1 MIKKV
6 SLAEFEKLAAEKG
19 FKPAPPDHPI
29 YSEGATVM
37 FINDDRNDSSRST
50 RNSALNKS
58 EENNIENRKIEGNIV
73 DLGPVDI
80 DLRPGY
86 SFSSNI
92 WIRVLKDNK
101 YEISM
106 LAENDD
112 ENYEFDDD
120 DNDHDYDDE
129 NDEDEEEDPVI
140 EVVGEFTEEEAIEYL
155 DDLGLEFPF
164 K

>member
-6 SLAEFEKLAAEKG
+6 SLAELEKIAAEKG

-29 YSEGATVM
+29 YSEGATLT
-37 FINDDRNDSSRST
+37 FINNDRNDNNRST
-50 RNSALNKS
+50 RNTALNKS
-58 EENNIENRKIEGNIV
+58 EVDSIENKKIDGNIV

-92 WIRVLKDNK
+92 WIRVLKDNR

-112 ENYEFDDD
+112 EKYESDD
-120 DNDHDYDDE
+120 DNNDYDYDRKIDE
-129 NDEDEEEDPVI
+129 NEEDPII
-140 EVVGEFTEEEAIEYL
+140 EIVGEFTEEEVIEYL
-155 DDLGLEFPF
+155 DDLGIEFPF

>member
-6 SLAEFEKLAAEKG
+6 SLAELEKIAAEKG

-29 YSEGATVM
+29 YSEGATVT
-37 FINDDRNDSSRST
+37 FINYDRNDSNRST
-50 RNSALNKS
+50 RNTALNTS

-120 DNDHDYDDE
+120 DSDCGYDGED
-129 NDEDEEEDPVI
+129 DGDEEDSII

>member
-6 SLAEFEKLAAEKG
+6 SLAELEKIAAEKG

-29 YSEGATVM
+29 YSEGATLT
-37 FINDDRNDSSRST
+37 FINNDRNDSNRST
-50 RNSALNKS
+50 RNTALNKS
-58 EENNIENRKIEGNIV
+58 EVDNIENQKIEGNIV

-92 WIRVLKDNK
+92 WIRVLKDNR

-112 ENYEFDDD
+112 ENHESDD
-120 DNDHDYDDE
+120 DNNDYDHDRKIDE
-129 NDEDEEEDPVI
+129 NEEDPII
-140 EVVGEFTEEEAIEYL
+140 EIVGEFTEEEVIQYL
-155 DDLGLEFPF
+155 DDLGIEFPF